1 MAVKVGINGF
11 GRIGRQVMKIVN
23 DNYSDLIDIVA
34 INSMRSPSV
43 LAHLLKYDSTYGTY
57 NRSIDYNDKDI
68 ILNGK
73 HIRIVSGL
81 DPTLIPWETVGT
93 QIVIEATGKF
103 KTADQCRGHLEHGVQ
118 KVIITAPG
126 KGIDISVVP
135 GVNQDSYNPL
145 QHNIISCASCTTNCL
160 APIAR
165 VLQENFGIKRGFVST
180 VHAYTTSQ
188 SLLDE
193 KHKDLRR
200 ARGALQNV
208 IPSTTGASKAI
219 GEVIPALKGRLDGNA
234 LRIPLPTVSLL
245 DLTVEL
251 EKEGVSAN
259 DINLA
264 LKKAASSEL
273 KGILDVCEAQLVSSD
288 FKGTSFSAIVDA
300 AATVNCAGL
309 YKILAW
315 YDNEWGYSCR
325 IADLLAHVARKTFI
339 PSSSKV

>member
-11 GRIGRQVMKIVN
+11 GRIGRQVMKIVS
-23 DNYSDLIDIVA
+23 DNYSDIIDIAAV
-34 INSMRSPSV
+34 NSMHSPSV

-57 NRSIDYNDKDI
+57 NRSIDYDEGHI
-68 ILNGK
+68 ILNGNP
-73 HIRIVSGL
+73 IRIVSGME
-81 DPTLIPWETVGT
+81 PSLIPWETAGV

-103 KTADQCRGHLEHGVQ
+103 KTSEQCRRHLEHGVK

-126 KGIDISVVP
+126 KGIDITVVP
-135 GVNQDSYNPL
+135 GVNQDSYDP
-145 QHNIISCASCTTNCL
+145 QKHTIISCASCTTNCL

-165 VLQENFGIKRGFVST
+165 VLQENYGIKRGFVNT

-200 ARGALQNV
+200 ARGALQNL
-208 IPSTTGASKAI
+208 IPSTTGASAAI
-219 GEVIPALKGRLDGNA
+219 GEVIPALKDRLNGNA

-251 EKEGVSAN
+251 EKPDISASE
-259 DINLA
+259 INQT
-264 LKKAASSEL
+264 LKKAAATYL
-273 KGILDVCEAQLVSSD
+273 KGILDVCEFPLVSSD
-288 FKGTSFSAIVDA
+288 FKGTYYSAIVDA
-300 AATVNCAGL
+300 SSTVNCAGL

-339 PSSSKV
+339 PSDSKV

>member
-23 DNYSDLIDIVA
+23 DNYGDLIEIVA
-34 INSMRSPSV
+34 INSMRSPSA

-57 NRSIDYNDKDI
+57 NRSIDYNDKDV

-73 HIRIVSGL
+73 HIRIISGM
-81 DPTLIPWETVGT
+81 DPSLIPWQTVGT

-103 KTADQCRGHLEHGVQ
+103 KTAEQVQGHFDHGVQ

-126 KGIDISVVP
+126 KGVDISVVP
-135 GVNQDSYNPL
+135 GVNQDSYDPSL
-145 QHNIISCASCTTNCL
+145 HNVISCASCTTNCL

-219 GEVIPALKGRLDGNA
+219 GEVIPALKGRLDGSA

-251 EKEGVSAN
+251 EKPDISAQ
-259 DINLA
+259 DINQA
-264 LKKAASSEL
+264 LKKAAAGEL

-288 FKGTSFSAIVDA
+288 FKGTSYSAIVDA

-339 PSSSKV
+339 PSSSQV